1 MVKRINR
8 ELDIEESFV
17 SVQNRSKRN
26 RVDRKNMIQECK
38 NPIDEG
44 DSHGFLHRDCEGT
57 EQETYFSYL
66 LKQYEKLVYSICYRT
81 CGNPFDAQDLTQDTF
96 LAVYKHLG
104 TFDRQYERAWIC
116 RIASNKAIDYM
127 KSKKRLEEC
136 KADEFFTEVVDPGE
150 GPEDAYIQKET
161 KELVLSV
168 CNQLKS
174 PYREVAYEH
183 FYLEKTM
190 AEIAREQDT
199 NLKTVQT
206 RVYRARAQIR
216 KLLQEGGGS

>member
-1 MVKRINR
+1 MKHIER
-8 ELDIEESFV
+8 ELDNEE
-17 SVQNRSKRN
+17 
-26 RVDRKNMIQECK
+26 
-38 NPIDEG
+38 
-44 DSHGFLHRDCEGT
+44 
-57 EQETYFSYL
+57 YFSYL
-66 LKQYEKLVYSICYRT
+66 LQQYEKLVYSICCRI
-81 CGNPFDAQDLTQDTF
+81 CGNPFDAQDLTQETF

-116 RIASNKAIDYM
+116 RIASNKAIDYK

-136 KADEFFTEVVDPGE
+136 KEQEFFTEVVDASD
-150 GPEDAYIQKET
+150 GPEDAYIKKET

-190 AEIAREQDT
+190 VQIAEEKNA
-199 NLKTVQT
+199 NVKTIQT

-216 KLLQEGGGS
+216 KLLQERGESGL

>member
-1 MVKRINR
+1 MQTCVILISRQNRVKEVIGIER
-8 ELDIEESFV
+8 ELDIE
-17 SVQNRSKRN
+17 K
-26 RVDRKNMIQECK
+26 
-38 NPIDEG
+38 
-44 DSHGFLHRDCEGT
+44 
-57 EQETYFSYL
+57 YFSYL
-66 LKQYEKLVYSICYRT
+66 LQQYEKLVYSICYRT

-116 RIASNKAIDYM
+116 RIASNKAIDHM
-127 KSKKRLEEC
+127 KSRKRLEEC
-136 KADEFFTEVVDPGE
+136 KDDEFFTAVVDTRD
-150 GPEDAYIQKET
+150 GPEDVYIQKET

-183 FYLEKTM
+183 FYLEKPMT
-190 AEIAREQDT
+190 EIAAEQDA

-216 KLLQEGGGS
+216 KLLEERGGSSL

>member
-8 ELDIEESFV
+8 ELDIE
-17 SVQNRSKRN
+17 
-26 RVDRKNMIQECK
+26 
-38 NPIDEG
+38 
-44 DSHGFLHRDCEGT
+44 
-57 EQETYFSYL
+57 TYFSYL
-66 LKQYEKLVYSICYRT
+66 LQQYEKLVYSICYQT

-136 KADEFFTEVVDPGE
+136 KDDEFFTVVEDPGA

-183 FYLEKTM
+183 FYLEKPM

-216 KLLQEGGGS
+216 RLLEERRGKGLCG

>member
-1 MVKRINR
+1 MFSRQKEKVVKRINR
-8 ELDIEESFV
+8 ELDIEE
-17 SVQNRSKRN
+17 
-26 RVDRKNMIQECK
+26 
-38 NPIDEG
+38 
-44 DSHGFLHRDCEGT
+44 
-57 EQETYFSYL
+57 YFSYL
-66 LKQYEKLVYSICYRT
+66 LQQYEKLVYSICYRT

-136 KADEFFTEVVDPGE
+136 KDDEFFTEVVDSKDS
-150 GPEDAYIQKET
+150 PEDAYIQKET
-161 KELVLSV
+161 SELVLSV
-168 CNQLKS
+168 CNQLKT

-183 FYLEKTM
+183 FYLEKPMTQ
-190 AEIAREQDT
+190 IAKEQDT

-216 KLLQEGGGS
+216 KLLKERGGA

>member
-1 MVKRINR
+1 MQTCVILISRQNRVKEVIGIER
-8 ELDIEESFV
+8 ELDIEE
-17 SVQNRSKRN
+17 
-26 RVDRKNMIQECK
+26 
-38 NPIDEG
+38 
-44 DSHGFLHRDCEGT
+44 
-57 EQETYFSYL
+57 YFSYL
-66 LKQYEKLVYSICYRT
+66 LQQYEKLVYSICYRT

-116 RIASNKAIDYM
+116 RIASNKAIDHM
-127 KSKKRLEEC
+127 KSRKRLEEC
-136 KADEFFTEVVDPGE
+136 KDDEFFTAVVDTRD
-150 GPEDAYIQKET
+150 GPEDVYIQKET

-183 FYLEKTM
+183 FYLEKPMT
-190 AEIAREQDT
+190 EIAKEQDT

-216 KLLQEGGGS
+216 KLLEERGGKRL

>member
-1 MVKRINR
+1 MNGIHR
-8 ELDIEESFV
+8 ELDIEE
-17 SVQNRSKRN
+17 
-26 RVDRKNMIQECK
+26 
-38 NPIDEG
+38 
-44 DSHGFLHRDCEGT
+44 
-57 EQETYFSYL
+57 YFSYL

-127 KSKKRLEEC
+127 KSRKRLEEC
-136 KADEFFTEVVDPGE
+136 REDAFFTEVVDPGD
-150 GPEDAYIQKET
+150 GPEDACIQNET
-161 KELVLSV
+161 KELILSV
-168 CNQLKS
+168 CDQLKS

-190 AEIAREQDT
+190 AEIAKEQDT
-199 NLKTVQT
+199 NVKTVQT

-216 KLLQEGGGS
+216 KLLKGGEGL

>member
-1 MVKRINR
+1 MFSRQKEKVVKRINR
-8 ELDIEESFV
+8 ELDIEE
-17 SVQNRSKRN
+17 
-26 RVDRKNMIQECK
+26 
-38 NPIDEG
+38 
-44 DSHGFLHRDCEGT
+44 
-57 EQETYFSYL
+57 YFSYL
-66 LKQYEKLVYSICYRT
+66 LQQYEKLVYSICYRT

-136 KADEFFTEVVDPGE
+136 KDDEFFTEVVDSKDS
-150 GPEDAYIQKET
+150 PEDAYIQKET
-161 KELVLSV
+161 SELVLSV
-168 CNQLKS
+168 CNQLKT

-183 FYLEKTM
+183 FYLEKPMTQ
-190 AEIAREQDT
+190 IAREQDT

-216 KLLQEGGGS
+216 KLLKERGGA

>member
-1 MVKRINR
+1 MQTCVILISRQNRVKEVIGIER
-8 ELDIEESFV
+8 ELDIEE
-17 SVQNRSKRN
+17 
-26 RVDRKNMIQECK
+26 
-38 NPIDEG
+38 
-44 DSHGFLHRDCEGT
+44 
-57 EQETYFSYL
+57 YFSYL
-66 LKQYEKLVYSICYRT
+66 LQQYEKLVYSICYRT

-116 RIASNKAIDYM
+116 RIASNKAIDHM
-127 KSKKRLEEC
+127 KSRKRLEEC
-136 KADEFFTEVVDPGE
+136 KDDEFFTVVEDPGA

-183 FYLEKTM
+183 FYLEKPM

-216 KLLQEGGGS
+216 RLLEERGGKGL

>member
-1 MVKRINR
+1 MTGSRVILISRQKTGKKEVRRIER
-8 ELDIEESFV
+8 ELDIEE
-17 SVQNRSKRN
+17 
-26 RVDRKNMIQECK
+26 
-38 NPIDEG
+38 
-44 DSHGFLHRDCEGT
+44 
-57 EQETYFSYL
+57 YFSYL
-66 LKQYEKLVYSICYRT
+66 LQQYEKMVYSICYRT

-96 LAVYKHLG
+96 LSVYKHLG

-116 RIASNKAIDYM
+116 RIASNKALDYM

-136 KADEFFTEVVDPGE
+136 KDGEFFTEVVDTRD

-183 FYLEKTM
+183 FYLEKPM
-190 AEIAREQDT
+190 AEIAKEQDE

-216 KLLQEGGGS
+216 KLLENRT

>member
-1 MVKRINR
+1 MVNCIER
-8 ELDIEESFV
+8 ELDIEE
-17 SVQNRSKRN
+17 
-26 RVDRKNMIQECK
+26 
-38 NPIDEG
+38 
-44 DSHGFLHRDCEGT
+44 
-57 EQETYFSYL
+57 YFSYL
-66 LKQYEKLVYSICYRT
+66 LQQYEKLVYSICYRI
-81 CGNPFDAQDLTQDTF
+81 CGNPFDAQDLTQETF

-116 RIASNKAIDYM
+116 RIASNKAIDYR

-136 KADEFFTEVVDPGE
+136 REEEFFTEVVDSRD
-150 GPEDAYIQKET
+150 GPEDAYIKKEA

-190 AEIAREQDT
+190 VQIAGEQNT
-199 NLKTVQT
+199 NVKTVQT

-216 KLLQEGGGS
+216 RLLKERGESGL

>member
-1 MVKRINR
+1 MNFCILSERSEEKEVMGIER
-8 ELDIEESFV
+8 ELDIES
-17 SVQNRSKRN
+17 
-26 RVDRKNMIQECK
+26 
-38 NPIDEG
+38 
-44 DSHGFLHRDCEGT
+44 
-57 EQETYFSYL
+57 YFSYL

-127 KSKKRLEEC
+127 KSRKRLEEC
-136 KADEFFTEVVDPGE
+136 KEDTFFTEVVDPGE

-183 FYLEKTM
+183 FYLEKPM
-190 AEIAREQDT
+190 AEIAKEQDT

-216 KLLQEGGGS
+216 KLMEERGGKSL

>member
-1 MVKRINR
+1 MNFCILSERSEEKEVMGIER
-8 ELDIEESFV
+8 ELDIES
-17 SVQNRSKRN
+17 
-26 RVDRKNMIQECK
+26 
-38 NPIDEG
+38 
-44 DSHGFLHRDCEGT
+44 
-57 EQETYFSYL
+57 YFSYL

-127 KSKKRLEEC
+127 KSRKRLEEC
-136 KADEFFTEVVDPGE
+136 REDTFFTEVIDPGE

-183 FYLEKTM
+183 FYLEKPM

-216 KLLQEGGGS
+216 RLLEERGGKGL

>member
-1 MVKRINR
+1 MISRQKLLIRPKHLLLRLEEKEVSCIER
-8 ELDIEESFV
+8 ELDIES
-17 SVQNRSKRN
+17 
-26 RVDRKNMIQECK
+26 
-38 NPIDEG
+38 
-44 DSHGFLHRDCEGT
+44 
-57 EQETYFSYL
+57 YFSYL

-168 CNQLKS
+168 CEQLKS

-183 FYLEKTM
+183 FYLEKPMT
-190 AEIAREQDT
+190 EIAKEQDT

-216 KLLQEGGGS
+216 KLLEERGGKRL

>member
-8 ELDIEESFV
+8 ELDIE
-17 SVQNRSKRN
+17 
-26 RVDRKNMIQECK
+26 
-38 NPIDEG
+38 
-44 DSHGFLHRDCEGT
+44 
-57 EQETYFSYL
+57 TYFSYL
-66 LKQYEKLVYSICYRT
+66 LQQYEKLVYSICYRI

-116 RIASNKAIDYM
+116 RIASNKAIDYR

-136 KADEFFTEVVDPGE
+136 KDDEFFTEVVDPGL

-168 CNQLKS
+168 CEQLKS

-183 FYLEKTM
+183 FYLEKPMT
-190 AEIAREQDT
+190 EIAKEQDT
-199 NLKTVQT
+199 KLKNVQT
-206 RVYRARAQIR
+206 RVYSERAQIR
-216 KLLQEGGGS
+216 KLLEERGGKRL

>member
-1 MVKRINR
+1 M
-8 ELDIEESFV
+8 S
-17 SVQNRSKRN
+17 
-26 RVDRKNMIQECK
+26 
-38 NPIDEG
+38 
-44 DSHGFLHRDCEGT
+44 
-57 EQETYFSYL
+57 
-66 LKQYEKLVYSICYRT
+66 
-81 CGNPFDAQDLTQDTF
+81 GNPFDAQDLTQETF

-116 RIASNKAIDYM
+116 RIASNKAIDYI

-136 KADEFFTEVVDPGE
+136 REQEFFIEMVDCGD
-150 GPEDAYIQKET
+150 GPEEAYIQKET

-168 CNQLKS
+168 CSQLKS

-183 FYLEKTM
+183 FYLEKPM
-190 AEIAREQDT
+190 PQIAREQQT

-216 KLLQEGGGS
+216 KLLEGQSNKPRSIRAVRKGGDA

>member
-1 MVKRINR
+1 M
-8 ELDIEESFV
+8 
-17 SVQNRSKRN
+17 
-26 RVDRKNMIQECK
+26 
-38 NPIDEG
+38 
-44 DSHGFLHRDCEGT
+44 
-57 EQETYFSYL
+57 

-127 KSKKRLEEC
+127 KSRKRLEEC
-136 KADEFFTEVVDPGE
+136 REDAFFTEVVDPGD
-150 GPEDAYIQKET
+150 GPEDACIQNET
-161 KELVLSV
+161 KELILSV
-168 CNQLKS
+168 CDQLKS

-183 FYLEKTM
+183 FYMEKPM
-190 AEIAREQDT
+190 SEIAKEQGT

-216 KLLQEGGGS
+216 KLLENSA

>member
-1 MVKRINR
+1 MSIER
-8 ELDIEESFV
+8 ELDIES
-17 SVQNRSKRN
+17 
-26 RVDRKNMIQECK
+26 
-38 NPIDEG
+38 
-44 DSHGFLHRDCEGT
+44 
-57 EQETYFSYL
+57 YFSYL

-81 CGNPFDAQDLTQDTF
+81 CGNPFDAQDLTQDTC

-168 CNQLKS
+168 CEQLKS

-183 FYLEKTM
+183 FYLEKPMT
-190 AEIAREQDT
+190 EIAKEQDT

-216 KLLQEGGGS
+216 KLLEERGGKRLCQQQYRIYIYRNRILKRGSREDFPTHRWKRF

>member
-1 MVKRINR
+1 MRCIER
-8 ELDIEESFV
+8 ELDV
-17 SVQNRSKRN
+17 V
-26 RVDRKNMIQECK
+26 
-38 NPIDEG
+38 
-44 DSHGFLHRDCEGT
+44 LHRDCEET
-57 EQETYFSYL
+57 EESQYFSYL
-66 LKQYEKLVYSICYRT
+66 LQQYEKLVYSICYRT

-104 TFDRQYERAWIC
+104 TFDRKYERAWIC
-116 RIASNKAIDYM
+116 RIASNKAIDYL

-136 KADEFFTEVVDPGE
+136 RDDEFFAEVVDTG
-150 GPEDAYIQKET
+150 GSPEDAYIQKEA

-183 FYLEKTM
+183 FYMEKPM
-190 AEIAREQDT
+190 AQIAREQGA

-216 KLLQEGGGS
+216 KLLKERGGT

>member
-1 MVKRINR
+1 MSIER
-8 ELDIEESFV
+8 ELDI
-17 SVQNRSKRN
+17 
-26 RVDRKNMIQECK
+26 
-38 NPIDEG
+38 
-44 DSHGFLHRDCEGT
+44 
-57 EQETYFSYL
+57 ETYFSYL
-66 LKQYEKLVYSICYRT
+66 LQQYEKLVYSICYRT

-116 RIASNKAIDYM
+116 RIASNKAIDHM
-127 KSKKRLEEC
+127 KSRKRLEEC
-136 KADEFFTEVVDPGE
+136 KDDEFFTAVVDTRD
-150 GPEDAYIQKET
+150 GPEDVYIQKET

-183 FYLEKTM
+183 FYLEKPMT
-190 AEIAREQDT
+190 EIAREKDT

-216 KLLQEGGGS
+216 KLLVERGGKGL

>member
-1 MVKRINR
+1 MNFCILSERSEEKEVMGIER
-8 ELDIEESFV
+8 ELDIES
-17 SVQNRSKRN
+17 
-26 RVDRKNMIQECK
+26 
-38 NPIDEG
+38 
-44 DSHGFLHRDCEGT
+44 
-57 EQETYFSYL
+57 YFSYL

-168 CNQLKS
+168 CEQLKS

-183 FYLEKTM
+183 FYLEKPMT
-190 AEIAREQDT
+190 EIAKEQDT

-216 KLLQEGGGS
+216 KLLEERGGKRL

>member
-1 MVKRINR
+1 MVMGIER
-8 ELDIEESFV
+8 ELDIES
-17 SVQNRSKRN
+17 
-26 RVDRKNMIQECK
+26 
-38 NPIDEG
+38 
-44 DSHGFLHRDCEGT
+44 
-57 EQETYFSYL
+57 YFSYL

-116 RIASNKAIDYM
+116 RIASNKAIDHM
-127 KSKKRLEEC
+127 KSRKRLEEC
-136 KADEFFTEVVDPGE
+136 REDTFFTEVIDPGE

-168 CNQLKS
+168 CHQLKS

-183 FYLEKTM
+183 FYMEKPMTQ
-190 AEIAREQDT
+190 IAKEQDT

-216 KLLQEGGGS
+216 KLLEERGGKGL

>member
-1 MVKRINR
+1 MVMGIER
-8 ELDIEESFV
+8 ELDIES
-17 SVQNRSKRN
+17 
-26 RVDRKNMIQECK
+26 
-38 NPIDEG
+38 
-44 DSHGFLHRDCEGT
+44 
-57 EQETYFSYL
+57 YFSYL

-116 RIASNKAIDYM
+116 RIASNKAIDYR

-136 KADEFFTEVVDPGE
+136 KDDEFFTEVVDPGQ

-168 CNQLKS
+168 CEQLKS

-183 FYLEKTM
+183 FYLEKPMT
-190 AEIAREQDT
+190 EIAKEQDT

-216 KLLQEGGGS
+216 KLLEERGGRRV